1 MVVRGVV
8 PDAAA
13 CGERPPV
20 VGRRYCA
27 HSSVS
32 LGSLPSPLV
41 LSVLAL
47 PTRKFFPE
55 LVFCGLKGC
64 SRPPD
69 GLPRGEEFPRGPPAT
84 GNARVSAGVCAVVR
98 VRLYAKCCGV
108 CTLDEGTGN
117 AKVWPLSLLGLA
129 LLIGVGV
136 LGHVLVGLLLP
147 LTVTHTHIHTHRK
160 APTHIEEERKRK
172 CDLLVFTSYG

>member
-1 MVVRGVV
+1 MRVKRKARRERRREKRNGRRWCGEWCRTR
-8 PDAAA
+8 AA
-13 CGERPPV
+13 CGEAA
-20 VGRRYCA
+20 GRRYCA

-69 GLPRGEEFPRGPPAT
+69 ALPRGEEFPRGTPAT
-84 GNARVSAGVCAVVR
+84 GNARVSAGVCGNACAVVCEMLR
-98 VRLYAKCCGV
+98 GV
-108 CTLDEGTGN
+108 Y
-117 AKVWPLSLLGLA
+117 P
-129 LLIGVGV
+129 
-136 LGHVLVGLLLP
+136 
-147 LTVTHTHIHTHRK
+147 
-160 APTHIEEERKRK
+160 
-172 CDLLVFTSYG
+172 